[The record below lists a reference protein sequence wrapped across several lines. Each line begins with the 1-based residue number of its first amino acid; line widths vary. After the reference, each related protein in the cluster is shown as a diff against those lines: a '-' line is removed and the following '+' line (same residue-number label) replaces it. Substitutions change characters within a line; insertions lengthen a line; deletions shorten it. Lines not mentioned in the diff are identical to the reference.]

1 MYYDRNSILSTTRKE
16 MSIVVPFKLDQNNNF
31 SFEES
36 IISNRKS
43 DSDASFESSFELKN
57 NEKKLDTFDLILT
70 KQQWEEM
77 KPDIIKPDIKASSGR
92 PKLKLKLGT
101 WTNEI
106 SILFSISNNFDY
118 IARLFLS
125 ELR

>member
-1 MYYDRNSILSTTRKE
+1 MG
-16 MSIVVPFKLDQNNNF
+16 IVVPSKLDQNNNF

-57 NEKKLDTFDLILT
+57 NEKKLDTFDLVLT

-77 KPDIIKPDIKASSGR
+77 KLDIIKPDTKASSGR
-92 PKLKLKLGT
+92 LKLKLKLGT

-106 SILFSISNNFDY
+106 SILFSIS
-118 IARLFLS
+118 ITIS
-125 ELR
+125 ITLRVYF